1 LGVSSTEGTGN
12 TQIGFLKARRCRA
25 FKKPIF
31 IMGIA
36 AFVQQFQI
44 QNGNKQYIIL
54 V

>member
-12 TQIGFLKARRCRA
+12 TQIGFLKARPRRA

-36 AFVQQFQI
+36 AFVFFGVAQ
-44 QNGNKQYIIL
+44 L
-54 V
+54 A